1 MFSRNQL
8 KLIAIV
14 TMLIDHIGLLLLN
27 NMFILRGIGRLAFP
41 IFTYLLV
48 DGMRNTR
55 DIGKYARR
63 ILFAWAISIVPYS
76 LAFYGQVF
84 SIHQNIYLSQFLFLG
99 IFCMLEADAPILA
112 KSALVMFFAALAEV
126 ANLEYGWYG
135 VIIAVLLFYYDDMP
149 RQEVFGLFAAV
160 NILYGCFTGS
170 WIQMLSIMAILLL
183 PGKDGM
189 PESQRPS
196 RAVSMVSYLFYP
208 VHLMFLTLLKM

>member
-14 TMLIDHIGLLLLN
+14 AMLIDHIGLLLLN
-27 NMFILRGIGRLAFP
+27 NMIVLRGIGRLAFP

-99 IFCMLEADAPILA
+99 IFCMLGADAPVLA
-112 KSALVMFFAALAEV
+112 KSALVLFFAALAEV

-135 VIIAVLLFYYDDMP
+135 VIIAVLLFYYDNIP
-149 RQEVFGLFAAV
+149 RIEMLGLFVVV
-160 NILYGCFTGS
+160 NILYGCFTGN
-170 WIQMLSIMAILLL
+170 WIQMLSTMAVFFL
-183 PGKDGM
+183 PGEYGM

-196 RAVSMVSYLFYP
+196 RAVSIVSYLFYP